1 MEEDRRDQKPWEQDL
16 NKAYGQNRW
25 ARGRGPMTSH
35 VLIGLC
41 IVAVG
46 VLLLL
51 DNMGLYQIGNVWRF
65 WPVILI
71 AAGIGRMA
79 DSSSQGRI
87 WGGFMVLIGLAFLA
101 DMFDFYIGP
110 VRIGFHL
117 VWPLLII
124 YWGAAMLLRPMW
136 CNSGRSWW
144 SGGAVDSHSSFHYTT
159 IFGGGKRRVETKEFR
174 GGSAVA
180 VFGGYNLDLRDSQ
193 IANGD
198 AVVDV
203 NAMFGGVEIR
213 VPESWT
219 VEVKAGSLF
228 GGIDDRTAPA
238 RVNAGDK
245 PQRLIVTGFAMFGG
259 ISIKN

>member
-1 MEEDRRDQKPWEQDL
+1 MEEDRREQKPWEQEL
-16 NKAYGQNRW
+16 NKAYPQNQWMR
-25 ARGRGPMTSH
+25 RGPGMSH
-35 VLIGLC
+35 LLVGLC
-41 IVAVG
+41 VVAIG

-51 DNMGLYQIGNVWRF
+51 DNMGIYQVGNLWRF

-71 AAGIGRMA
+71 IAGGSRMLE
-79 DSSSQGRI
+79 SGSGRI

-101 DMFDFYIGP
+101 DSFNFRIGNI
-110 VRIGFHL
+110 RFGFHL
-117 VWPLLII
+117 IWPLLII
-124 YWGAAMLLRPMW
+124 YWGVAMLLRPMW
-136 CNSGRSWW
+136 CGASRNPWTGGPVDTNSNFS
-144 SGGAVDSHSSFHYTT
+144 YTT
-159 IFGGGKRRVETKEFR
+159 IFGGGKRRVETKDFR
-174 GGSAVA
+174 SGSAVA

-193 IANGD
+193 ISNGE

-219 VEVKAGSLF
+219 VEVKAGSIF

-238 RVNAGDK
+238 RVNPGDK
-245 PQRLIVTGFAMFGG
+245 PQRLVVTGFAMFGG